1 MLGNLSQNCMKTK
14 QEIQK
19 LVDILPHGSGNAIS
33 REELCFLLKLDD
45 RTVRDLIK
53 QARRHVP
60 ILNMQNGKGYFIP
73 DIKDKPLVDRWLR
86 QETKRAKSSL
96 YSLRGAKEFLKAN

>member
-1 MLGNLSQNCMKTK
+1 MILKKEVEYL
-14 QEIQK
+14 
-19 LVDILPHGSGNAIS
+19 LDILPHGSCNALS
-33 REELCFLLKLDD
+33 REELSDLLNLDD

-73 DIKDKPLVDRWLR
+73 LSEDRPLVDKWLS

-96 YSLRGAKEFLKAN
+96 YSLRGAKEFLKVN

>member
-1 MLGNLSQNCMKTK
+1 MILKKEVEYL
-14 QEIQK
+14 
-19 LVDILPHGSGNAIS
+19 LDILPHGSGNALS
-33 REELCFLLKLDD
+33 REELSDLLNLDD

-73 DIKDKPLVDRWLR
+73 VNEEKPLVDKWLNR
-86 QETKRAKSSL
+86 ETKRAKSSL
-96 YSLRGAKEFLKAN
+96 YSLRGAKEFLKVN